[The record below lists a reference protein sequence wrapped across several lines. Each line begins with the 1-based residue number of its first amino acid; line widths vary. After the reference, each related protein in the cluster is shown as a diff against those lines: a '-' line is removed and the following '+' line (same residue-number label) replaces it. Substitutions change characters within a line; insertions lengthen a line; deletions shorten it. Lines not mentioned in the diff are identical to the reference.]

1 MSINY
6 GRAYR
11 AFRKEQDKM
20 DKQYRQFG
28 MTEEQIE
35 AMHEFDLIS
44 FRSDCVYAHHTQELM
59 PQSSLSDDEGLN
71 PYLEFFLDSFSMTD
85 HSSDPFSWIDDIADE
100 RILKKLH
107 RLSPDDILLIT
118 LYVYCELTQM
128 QIAGILG
135 ISQYGVSKR
144 LSALKKIF

>member
-1 MSINY
+1 M
-6 GRAYR
+6 
-11 AFRKEQDKM
+11 E
-20 DKQYRQFG
+20 
-28 MTEEQIE
+28 
-35 AMHEFDLIS
+35 
-44 FRSDCVYAHHTQELM
+44 
-59 PQSSLSDDEGLN
+59 SSLSDDEGLN